1 MTVAIGKNLDDPNEP
16 ALVNGEWKPG
26 AGDINW
32 HPIKEWVLGGGNDNE
47 RLVYVSVFSKKT
59 GKVTSEYY
67 KATSSDTHVWIG
79 DMGNPF
85 KQWGDIY
92 VRESASLFERMTH
105 FARLEKPEVEDV

>member
-1 MTVAIGKNLDDPNEP
+1 MIAIGNNLDDPNEP
-16 ALVNGEWKPG
+16 AWVNGEWRAG
-26 AGDINW
+26 ASDINW
-32 HPIKEWVLGGGNDNE
+32 HPIGEWVSSGSNEDE

-85 KQWGDIY
+85 KRWDDIY
-92 VRESASLFERMTH
+92 VRESAFLFERMTH
-105 FARLEKPEVEDV
+105 FARLGKPEVIDV